1 MEIFQFQRDNSE
13 EVYSLDLVTDL
24 SASWKISKED
34 YFPLSLHLYLHCK
47 IVLTIINIGCLLPK
61 EKTKTKLLKLNILT
75 IYMDVRFFL
84 KKTFQWRLLQLIS
97 WDFDQNICEY
107 CCLS

>member
-47 IVLTIINIGCLLPK
+47 IVLTIINIGYLLPK
-61 EKTKTKLLKLNILT
+61 EKTKILFFFPDRILYTDNI
-75 IYMDVRFFL
+75 IQFSRVY
-84 KKTFQWRLLQLIS
+84 LIS
-97 WDFDQNICEY
+97 VP
-107 CCLS
+107 